1 TNPTMVAFDFIN
13 TLRTLWP
20 FSLFSNDLKESKEL
34 VQRLSLPSTT
44 KNFIFAIRVPEHDST
59 IYILSAQ
66 NLSQTSATDA
76 ESLIREL
83 RPDAV
88 VAQVNKSALG
98 EAQVEE
104 SVSDSIPTSA
114 FRVLKQCFV
123 DKVNKEKYES
133 VAGILVLR
141 EIFGTSFNGH
151 VLAAKRAAS
160 EVGCS
165 FMVLESPFVNIAA
178 IEGSYEETDTLGKV
192 QGLANSIIPQSSPSG
207 VLSGSRRFLITNDV
221 QSQMLKLL
229 SSHITQLSKELT
241 PPLSCVAN
249 GVSSEVP
256 PFAESIYSLL
266 VDLRDIFNDLPSIR
280 KALASARKMLSD
292 VDRGESM
299 DTDVLSEVY
308 LFQIA
313 VEGLRIAL
321 NNAGRLPIKNR
332 AEARF
337 EDLSSEEK
345 SYALMADLLR
355 SQAKRFKNIVAVVDA
370 SNLAGLRQ
378 HWRTCVP
385 QEVKDLSEHMV
396 QDFDSDDESG
406 NDSKLKR
413 LLSDKPVVA
422 VGAGATAIWGASSLS
437 KAISASPLFK
447 IMTFKVPASLNL
459 FLTHTH
465 KAMTYALSTCAGL
478 LLYGDGIE
486 CAAVSLPS
494 APSIAKLGR
503 GIQNLREASLE
514 VRSRESNRIQNAIEA
529 LRQKLKKAD
538 LLRSQAK
545 SFKSIVA
552 VVDASNHAGLRKHWK
567 TCVPQEVKDLSEH
580 MVQDF
585 DNEESSNDSK
595 LKRLLS
601 NKLVV
606 AVGAS
611 SLSKA
616 ISASPFFK
624 IITFKVPASLN
635 LFLTHTHNAM
645 AYALPKWRSQNFKT
659 SSCSCFASSGEKS
672 TSLIRAVTHSIIA
685 SAENTSFSAMR
696 AAQPAL
702 YEIMR
707 RAKPIGALPL
717 ATFGASLSTCA
728 VLLLYGDGIECAAVS
743 LPSAPSIAKLGR
755 GIQNLREASLEVR
768 SRESNRIQNAI
779 EALRQKL
786 KKFRL
791 Q

>member
-1 TNPTMVAFDFIN
+1 MVTFDFS
-13 TLRTLWP
+13 LRTIWP
-20 FSLFSNDLKESKEL
+20 FSLFSNDIKESKEIL
-34 VQRLSLPSTT
+34 KRLSLPEST
-44 KNFIFAIRVPEHDST
+44 KNFVFAIRVPEHDST

-66 NLSQTSATDA
+66 NLSQRSATDT
-76 ESLIREL
+76 EHLIREL

-88 VAQVNKSALG
+88 VAQVNKSAFG

-104 SVSDSIPTSA
+104 SVLGNGSSDSIPTSA

-151 VLAAKRAAS
+151 VLAAKRVAS
-160 EVGCS
+160 EVGSS

-178 IEGSYEETDTLGKV
+178 IEGAYEEESETGGKV
-192 QGLANSIIPQSSPSG
+192 QGLANSLVPQTSA
-207 VLSGSRRFLITNDV
+207 VLSGSRRFVITNDV
-221 QSQMLKLL
+221 QTQMLKLL
-229 SSHITQLSKELT
+229 SSHITQLS
-241 PPLSCVAN
+241 PLSCVAK
-249 GVSSEVP
+249 GVSSSYEVP
-256 PFAESIYSLL
+256 SFAESIYSLL
-266 VDLRDIFNDLPSIR
+266 VDLRDIFDDLPSIR

-292 VDRGESM
+292 VDRGEAM

-321 NNAGRLPIKNR
+321 NNAGRLRIKNR
-332 AEARF
+332 TEARF

-370 SNLAGLRQ
+370 SNLAGLRK

-385 QEVKDLSEHMV
+385 QEVRDLSEHMV
-396 QDFDSDDESG
+396 QDFDSDDENG

-422 VGAGATAIWGASSLS
+422 VGAGATALWGASSLS
-437 KAISASPLFK
+437 KAISASPFFK
-447 IMTFKVPASLNL
+447 IVTFKVPASLNL

-465 KAMTYALSTCAGL
+465 KAMTYAFTKVAYPSKVMAPGFASSGAKSTSLVKASLSAEKIRAVTHSIIASAEKTSFSAMRAAFYEIMRKRRLKPIGALPLATFGASLSTCAGL

-503 GIQNLREASLE
+503 GIQNL
-514 VRSRESNRIQNAIEA
+514 
-529 LRQKLKKAD
+529 
-538 LLRSQAK
+538 
-545 SFKSIVA
+545 
-552 VVDASNHAGLRKHWK
+552 H
-567 TCVPQEVKDLSEH
+567 
-580 MVQDF
+580 
-585 DNEESSNDSK
+585 
-595 LKRLLS
+595 
-601 NKLVV
+601 
-606 AVGAS
+606 
-611 SLSKA
+611 
-616 ISASPFFK
+616 
-624 IITFKVPASLN
+624 
-635 LFLTHTHNAM
+635 
-645 AYALPKWRSQNFKT
+645 
-659 SSCSCFASSGEKS
+659 
-672 TSLIRAVTHSIIA
+672 
-685 SAENTSFSAMR
+685 
-696 AAQPAL
+696 
-702 YEIMR
+702 
-707 RAKPIGALPL
+707 
-717 ATFGASLSTCA
+717 
-728 VLLLYGDGIECAAVS
+728 
-743 LPSAPSIAKLGR
+743 
-755 GIQNLREASLEVR
+755 EASLEVR

>member
-1 TNPTMVAFDFIN
+1 M
-13 TLRTLWP
+13 
-20 FSLFSNDLKESKEL
+20 
-34 VQRLSLPSTT
+34 
-44 KNFIFAIRVPEHDST
+44 
-59 IYILSAQ
+59 
-66 NLSQTSATDA
+66 
-76 ESLIREL
+76 
-83 RPDAV
+83 
-88 VAQVNKSALG
+88 NKSAFG
-98 EAQVEE
+98 EAQAEE
-104 SVSDSIPTSA
+104 TVSGTDSIPIPTSA

-133 VAGILVLR
+133 VAGILVLK

-151 VLAAKRAAS
+151 VLAAKRVAS
-160 EVGCS
+160 EVGSS

-178 IEGSYEETDTLGKV
+178 IEGSYEESDTGGGKV
-192 QGLANSIIPQSSPSG
+192 QGLANSLVPQSSGGSA

-221 QSQMLKLL
+221 QTQMLKLL
-229 SSHITQLSKELT
+229 SSHITQLT
-241 PPLSCVAN
+241 PLSCVAN
-249 GVSSEVP
+249 GVSSNGYEVP

-266 VDLRDIFNDLPSIR
+266 VDLRDIFDDLPSIR

-292 VDRGESM
+292 VDRGEAM

-332 AEARF
+332 TEDRF
-337 EDLSSEEK
+337 ENLSSEEK

-370 SNLAGLRQ
+370 SNLAGLRK
-378 HWRTCVP
+378 HWRTSVP

-396 QDFDSDDESG
+396 QGFDSDDESG

-437 KAISASPLFK
+437 KAISASPFFK

-465 KAMTYALSTCAGL
+465 KAMTYAFTKVAYPSKVMAPGFASSGAKSTSLVKASLSAEKIRAVTHSIIASAEKTSFSAMRAAFYEIMRKRRAKPIGALPLATFGASLSTCAGL

-503 GIQNLREASLE
+503 GIQNL
-514 VRSRESNRIQNAIEA
+514 
-529 LRQKLKKAD
+529 
-538 LLRSQAK
+538 
-545 SFKSIVA
+545 
-552 VVDASNHAGLRKHWK
+552 H
-567 TCVPQEVKDLSEH
+567 
-580 MVQDF
+580 
-585 DNEESSNDSK
+585 
-595 LKRLLS
+595 
-601 NKLVV
+601 
-606 AVGAS
+606 
-611 SLSKA
+611 
-616 ISASPFFK
+616 
-624 IITFKVPASLN
+624 
-635 LFLTHTHNAM
+635 
-645 AYALPKWRSQNFKT
+645 
-659 SSCSCFASSGEKS
+659 
-672 TSLIRAVTHSIIA
+672 
-685 SAENTSFSAMR
+685 
-696 AAQPAL
+696 
-702 YEIMR
+702 
-707 RAKPIGALPL
+707 
-717 ATFGASLSTCA
+717 
-728 VLLLYGDGIECAAVS
+728 
-743 LPSAPSIAKLGR
+743 
-755 GIQNLREASLEVR
+755 EASLEVR

>member
-1 TNPTMVAFDFIN
+1 MVTFDFIT

-20 FSLFSNDLKESKEL
+20 FSLFSNDLKESKEI
-34 VQRLSLPSTT
+34 VQRLSLPSNT

-66 NLSQTSATDA
+66 NLSQRSATDA

-178 IEGSYEETDTLGKV
+178 IEGSYEESL
-192 QGLANSIIPQSSPSG
+192 IPQSSSSSG

-241 PPLSCVAN
+241 PLSCVAN

-337 EDLSSEEK
+337 ESLSSEDK

-465 KAMTYALSTCAGL
+465 KAMTYAFTKVAYPSKVMAPGFASSGAKSTSLAKASLSAEKIRAVTHSIIASAEKTSFSAMRAAFYEIMRKRRAKPIGALPLATFGASLSTCAGL

-514 VRSRESNRIQNAIEA
+514 VRSRESNRIQI
-529 LRQKLKKAD
+529 
-538 LLRSQAK
+538 
-545 SFKSIVA
+545 
-552 VVDASNHAGLRKHWK
+552 
-567 TCVPQEVKDLSEH
+567 
-580 MVQDF
+580 
-585 DNEESSNDSK
+585 
-595 LKRLLS
+595 
-601 NKLVV
+601 
-606 AVGAS
+606 
-611 SLSKA
+611 
-616 ISASPFFK
+616 
-624 IITFKVPASLN
+624 
-635 LFLTHTHNAM
+635 
-645 AYALPKWRSQNFKT
+645 
-659 SSCSCFASSGEKS
+659 
-672 TSLIRAVTHSIIA
+672 
-685 SAENTSFSAMR
+685 
-696 AAQPAL
+696 
-702 YEIMR
+702 
-707 RAKPIGALPL
+707 
-717 ATFGASLSTCA
+717 
-728 VLLLYGDGIECAAVS
+728 
-743 LPSAPSIAKLGR
+743 
-755 GIQNLREASLEVR
+755 
-768 SRESNRIQNAI
+768 AI

>member
-1 TNPTMVAFDFIN
+1 MVAFDFIN

-66 NLSQTSATDA
+66 NLSQRSATDA

-178 IEGSYEETDTLGKV
+178 IEGSYEESDTVGKV
-192 QGLANSIIPQSSPSG
+192 QGLANSLIPQSSSSSG

-292 VDRGESM
+292 VDRGEPM

-337 EDLSSEEK
+337 EDLSSEDK

-465 KAMTYALSTCAGL
+465 KAMTYAFTKVAYPSKVMAPGFASSGAKSTSLAKASLSAEKIRAVTHSIIASAEKTSFSAMRAAFYEIMRKRRAKPIGALPLATFGASLSTCAGL

-529 LRQKLKKAD
+529 LRQKLKK
-538 LLRSQAK
+538 
-545 SFKSIVA
+545 
-552 VVDASNHAGLRKHWK
+552 
-567 TCVPQEVKDLSEH
+567 
-580 MVQDF
+580 
-585 DNEESSNDSK
+585 
-595 LKRLLS
+595 
-601 NKLVV
+601 
-606 AVGAS
+606 
-611 SLSKA
+611 
-616 ISASPFFK
+616 
-624 IITFKVPASLN
+624 
-635 LFLTHTHNAM
+635 
-645 AYALPKWRSQNFKT
+645 
-659 SSCSCFASSGEKS
+659 
-672 TSLIRAVTHSIIA
+672 
-685 SAENTSFSAMR
+685 
-696 AAQPAL
+696 
-702 YEIMR
+702 
-707 RAKPIGALPL
+707 
-717 ATFGASLSTCA
+717 
-728 VLLLYGDGIECAAVS
+728 
-743 LPSAPSIAKLGR
+743 
-755 GIQNLREASLEVR
+755 
-768 SRESNRIQNAI
+768 
-779 EALRQKL
+779 
-786 KKFRL
+786 FRL

>member
-1 TNPTMVAFDFIN
+1 MVESGLLN
-13 TLRTLWP
+13 SLRTIWP
-20 FSLFSNDLKESKEL
+20 FTLFTNDIKESKEI
-34 VQRLSLPSTT
+34 VRRLSLPEST
-44 KNFIFAIRVPEHDST
+44 KNFVFAIRVPEHDST

-66 NLSQTSATDA
+66 NLSQRSASDA
-76 ESLIREL
+76 ECLIREL
-83 RPDAV
+83 NPDAV
-88 VAQVNKSALG
+88 VAQVNKSAFG

-104 SVSDSIPTSA
+104 SVLGSDSIPTSA

-133 VAGILVLR
+133 VAGILVLK

-151 VLAAKRAAS
+151 VLAAKRVAS
-160 EVGCS
+160 EVGSS

-178 IEGSYEETDTLGKV
+178 IEGSYEETETGGKV
-192 QGLANSIIPQSSPSG
+192 QGLANSLVPQTSAVS
-207 VLSGSRRFLITNDV
+207 SGSRRFVITNDV
-221 QSQMLKLL
+221 QTQMLKLL
-229 SSHITQLSKELT
+229 SSHITQLS
-241 PPLSCVAN
+241 PLSCVAN
-249 GVSSEVP
+249 GVSSSYEVP

-292 VDRGESM
+292 VDRGEPM

-321 NNAGRLPIKNR
+321 NNAGRLPIKNGT
-332 AEARF
+332 EARF
-337 EDLSSEEK
+337 SELSSEDK

-370 SNLAGLRQ
+370 SNLAGLRK
-378 HWRTCVP
+378 HWKTCVP

-396 QDFDSDDESG
+396 QDFDNDESS

-437 KAISASPLFK
+437 KAISASPFFK
-447 IMTFKVPASLNL
+447 IITFKVPASLNL

-465 KAMTYALSTCAGL
+465 KAMTYAFTKVAYPSKVMAPGFASSGAKSTSLVKASLSAEKIRAVTHSIIASAEKTSFSAMRAAFYEIMRKRRAKPIGALPLATFGASLSTCAGL

-503 GIQNLREASLE
+503 GIQNL
-514 VRSRESNRIQNAIEA
+514 
-529 LRQKLKKAD
+529 
-538 LLRSQAK
+538 
-545 SFKSIVA
+545 
-552 VVDASNHAGLRKHWK
+552 H
-567 TCVPQEVKDLSEH
+567 
-580 MVQDF
+580 
-585 DNEESSNDSK
+585 
-595 LKRLLS
+595 
-601 NKLVV
+601 
-606 AVGAS
+606 
-611 SLSKA
+611 
-616 ISASPFFK
+616 
-624 IITFKVPASLN
+624 
-635 LFLTHTHNAM
+635 
-645 AYALPKWRSQNFKT
+645 
-659 SSCSCFASSGEKS
+659 
-672 TSLIRAVTHSIIA
+672 
-685 SAENTSFSAMR
+685 
-696 AAQPAL
+696 
-702 YEIMR
+702 
-707 RAKPIGALPL
+707 
-717 ATFGASLSTCA
+717 
-728 VLLLYGDGIECAAVS
+728 
-743 LPSAPSIAKLGR
+743 
-755 GIQNLREASLEVR
+755 EASLEVR

>member
-1 TNPTMVAFDFIN
+1 MVAFGLLN
-13 TLRTLWP
+13 SLRILWP

-34 VQRLSLPSTT
+34 VQRLSLPEST
-44 KNFIFAIRVPEHDST
+44 KNFVFAIRVPEHDST

-66 NLSQTSATDA
+66 NLSQRSASDA
-76 ESLIREL
+76 ECLIREL

-88 VAQVNKSALG
+88 VAQVNKSAFE

-104 SVSDSIPTSA
+104 SVLGNGSSNDSIPTSA

-151 VLAAKRAAS
+151 VLAAKRVAC
-160 EVGCS
+160 EVGSS

-178 IEGSYEETDTLGKV
+178 IEGSYEETETGGKV
-192 QGLANSIIPQSSPSG
+192 QGLANSLVPQSSGGSAM
-207 VLSGSRRFLITNDV
+207 LSRSRRFLITNDV
-221 QSQMLKLL
+221 QTQMLKLL
-229 SSHITQLSKELT
+229 SSHITQLS
-241 PPLSCVAN
+241 PLSCVAN
-249 GVSSEVP
+249 GVSSSYEVP

-280 KALASARKMLSD
+280 KALSSARKMLSD
-292 VDRGESM
+292 VDRGEPM

-332 AEARF
+332 TEARF
-337 EDLSSEEK
+337 SELSSEDK

-370 SNLAGLRQ
+370 SNLAGLRK
-378 HWRTCVP
+378 HWKTCVP

-396 QDFDSDDESG
+396 QDFDNDESS

-437 KAISASPLFK
+437 KAISASPFFK
-447 IMTFKVPASLNL
+447 IITFKVPASLNL

-465 KAMTYALSTCAGL
+465 KAMTYAFTKVAYPSKVMAPGFASSGAKSTSLVKASLSAEKIRAVTHSIIASAEKTSFSAMRAAFYEIMRKRRAKPIGALPLATFGASLSTCAGL

-503 GIQNLREASLE
+503 GIQNLHEASIE
-514 VRSRESNRIQNAIEA
+514 VRSRESN
-529 LRQKLKKAD
+529 K
-538 LLRSQAK
+538 
-545 SFKSIVA
+545 
-552 VVDASNHAGLRKHWK
+552 
-567 TCVPQEVKDLSEH
+567 
-580 MVQDF
+580 
-585 DNEESSNDSK
+585 
-595 LKRLLS
+595 
-601 NKLVV
+601 
-606 AVGAS
+606 
-611 SLSKA
+611 
-616 ISASPFFK
+616 
-624 IITFKVPASLN
+624 
-635 LFLTHTHNAM
+635 
-645 AYALPKWRSQNFKT
+645 
-659 SSCSCFASSGEKS
+659 
-672 TSLIRAVTHSIIA
+672 
-685 SAENTSFSAMR
+685 
-696 AAQPAL
+696 
-702 YEIMR
+702 
-707 RAKPIGALPL
+707 
-717 ATFGASLSTCA
+717 
-728 VLLLYGDGIECAAVS
+728 
-743 LPSAPSIAKLGR
+743 
-755 GIQNLREASLEVR
+755 
-768 SRESNRIQNAI
+768 IQNAI

>member
-1 TNPTMVAFDFIN
+1 MVAFAFFN
-13 TLRTLWP
+13 SLGLRSIWP
-20 FSLFSNDLKESKEL
+20 FSLLTNDIKESKEI
-34 VQRLSLPSTT
+34 VQRLSLPSST
-44 KNFIFAIRVPEHDST
+44 KNFIFAITVPEHDST

-66 NLSQTSATDA
+66 NLSQRSATDA

-178 IEGSYEETDTLGKV
+178 IEGSYEESDTLGKV
-192 QGLANSIIPQSSPSG
+192 QGLANSIIPQSSPSA

-229 SSHITQLSKELT
+229 SSHITQLSKEIS
-241 PPLSCVAN
+241 PLSCVAN
-249 GVSSEVP
+249 GVSHEVP

-337 EDLSSEEK
+337 ESLSSEDK

-378 HWRTCVP
+378 HWRTSVP

-447 IMTFKVPASLNL
+447 IVTFKVPASLNL

-465 KAMTYALSTCAGL
+465 KAVTYAFTKVAYPSKVMAPGFASSGAKSTSLAKASLSAEKIRAVTHSIIASAEKTSFSAMRAAFYEIMRKRRAKPIGALPLATFGASLSTCAGL

-514 VRSRESNRIQNAIEA
+514 VRSRESNRI
-529 LRQKLKKAD
+529 
-538 LLRSQAK
+538 
-545 SFKSIVA
+545 
-552 VVDASNHAGLRKHWK
+552 H
-567 TCVPQEVKDLSEH
+567 
-580 MVQDF
+580 
-585 DNEESSNDSK
+585 
-595 LKRLLS
+595 
-601 NKLVV
+601 
-606 AVGAS
+606 
-611 SLSKA
+611 
-616 ISASPFFK
+616 
-624 IITFKVPASLN
+624 
-635 LFLTHTHNAM
+635 
-645 AYALPKWRSQNFKT
+645 
-659 SSCSCFASSGEKS
+659 
-672 TSLIRAVTHSIIA
+672 
-685 SAENTSFSAMR
+685 
-696 AAQPAL
+696 
-702 YEIMR
+702 
-707 RAKPIGALPL
+707 
-717 ATFGASLSTCA
+717 
-728 VLLLYGDGIECAAVS
+728 
-743 LPSAPSIAKLGR
+743 
-755 GIQNLREASLEVR
+755 
-768 SRESNRIQNAI
+768 NAI